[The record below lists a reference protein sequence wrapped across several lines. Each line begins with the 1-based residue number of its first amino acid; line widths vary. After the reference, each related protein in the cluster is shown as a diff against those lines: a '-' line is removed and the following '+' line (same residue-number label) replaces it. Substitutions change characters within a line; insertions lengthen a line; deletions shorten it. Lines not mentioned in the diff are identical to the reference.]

1 MVQACVI
8 LSKECQKKNDRSFCR
23 LFFTHCGRAV
33 SRWQH
38 GALCS
43 CALSVYTA
51 PMRNITLSAT
61 DQLIDQ
67 AREKARAQGVSLND
81 EFRKWLASY
90 VQDGN
95 PQDAV
100 ARFRS
105 VMQAMPAVD
114 AGRTFGRDE
123 MNER

>member
-1 MVQACVI
+1 M
-8 LSKECQKKNDRSFCR
+8 LW
-23 LFFTHCGRAV
+23 
-33 SRWQH
+33 WQH
-38 GALCS
+38 VASIS
-43 CALSVYTA
+43 CAPAVYSEM
-51 PMRNITLSAT
+51 MRNITLSTAE
-61 DQLIDQ
+61 QLIDQ
-67 AREKARAQGVSLND
+67 AREKARARGVSLND

-100 ARFRS
+100 ARFRL
-105 VMQAMPAVD
+105 VMQAMPAED

>member
-1 MVQACVI
+1 M
-8 LSKECQKKNDRSFCR
+8 
-23 LFFTHCGRAV
+23 
-33 SRWQH
+33 
-38 GALCS
+38 
-43 CALSVYTA
+43 
-51 PMRNITLSAT
+51 MRNITLSAAE
-61 DQLIDQ
+61 QLIDQ